1 MPRRN
6 GHDGGG
12 SATKPSLIF
21 FHSSVSGW
29 AVRVDG
35 FLANVL
41 QRRRNH
47 DTFNLYR
54 VAVERHPELGRK
66 FAVGNVPTLI
76 VIQEKTVV
84 GRLENPRGS
93 REIEEFLSPWL
104 KAPRKAEAGG
114 AEDRVAQV
122 PPAVPATG

>member
-1 MPRRN
+1 MSRRN
-6 GHDGGG
+6 GRESPG
-12 SATKPSLIF
+12 SRGKPSLIF
-21 FHSSVSGW
+21 FHSSLSGW

-54 VAVERHPELGRK
+54 VALERHPELAEK
-66 FAVGNVPTLI
+66 FAVRNLPTL
-76 VIQEKTVV
+76 VVVQGKTVA

-104 KAPRKAEAGG
+104 KAPRKPETDAAGDG
-114 AEDRVAQV
+114 VAGV
-122 PPAVPATG
+122 PPALPAAG